1 MAGQSISGAGTRQ
14 VTVLPWLKSATAG
27 LWRQLRTWAWNAAV
41 ALGLLAFLIFVSIM
55 VLYGMYS
62 LGSLGIYVWQMFQ

>member
-1 MAGQSISGAGTRQ
+1 MAGQSIFGAGTAL
-14 VTVLPWLKSATAG
+14 VTALPWLKSATLG

-41 ALGLLAFLIFVSIM
+41 GLAALAFLILVSIM

-62 LGSLGIYVWQMFQ
+62 VGSLGIYAWEMFR

>member
-1 MAGQSISGAGTRQ
+1 MAGQSIFEAGTGR
-14 VTVLPWLKSATAG
+14 VTAFPRLKSATAG

-41 ALGLLAFLIFVSIM
+41 ALAVLAFLIFVSIM

-62 LGSLGIYVWQMFQ
+62 LGSLGIYLWQMFS

>member
-1 MAGQSISGAGTRQ
+1 MAGQSILGAGIGRATA
-14 VTVLPWLKSATAG
+14 LPWLKSATAG

-41 ALGLLAFLIFVSIM
+41 GLALLAFLILVSIM

-62 LGSLGIYVWQMFQ
+62 LGSLGIYVWQIFN